1 MFFVAYI
8 HCIMGFVFLEL
19 EENISLYKKGV
30 LFFFLQDCKKEQKKL
45 VNKMQW
51 SPNPNE
57 CIEWN
62 VLEG

>member
-1 MFFVAYI
+1 
-8 HCIMGFVFLEL
+8 MGFVFLEL